1 VVARL
6 TDPTGY
12 ATLEHVFDDCPVV
25 HPQRPTRR
33 LVSPPCRVVVNLLTG
48 LPNRLADFRN
58 VALFTRVDGLE
69 LTRPRVGVLVAW
81 VQQTSGRWWGLVEL
95 EFVTGSGRGRLRVR
109 QLFSASA
116 LTPAPAEPESPTPV
130 HDRSG

>member
-1 VVARL
+1 
-6 TDPTGY
+6 
-12 ATLEHVFDDCPVV
+12 
-25 HPQRPTRR
+25 
-33 LVSPPCRVVVNLLTG
+33 LVTPPCRVVVNLLTG

-69 LTRPRVGVLVAW
+69 LTRPRVGMLVAW

-109 QLFSASA
+109 QLFPASA
-116 LTPAPAEPESPTPV
+116 LTPPHAGAGESDSCP
-130 HDRSG
+130 